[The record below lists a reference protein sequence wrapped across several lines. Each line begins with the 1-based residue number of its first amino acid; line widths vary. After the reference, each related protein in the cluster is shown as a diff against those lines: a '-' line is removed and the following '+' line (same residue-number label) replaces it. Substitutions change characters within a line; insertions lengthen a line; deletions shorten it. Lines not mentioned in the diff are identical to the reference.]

1 MSSSRKSNRFHR
13 KEVPLHKHYRTTL
26 MTGNNFDIIV
36 NDLIADTRHIIAETS
51 EEVCS
56 SHIEIW
62 LTNDVITS
70 VQYTRGCDGNTK
82 GVAILLEGMH
92 ADEAIK
98 RLSGI
103 DCHGRG
109 TSCPDQLARILKQC
123 LGR

>member
-13 KEVPLHKHYRTTL
+13 KEVPLHKHSKTIL

-70 VQYTRGCDGNTK
+70 VQYTRGCDGNAK
-82 GVAILLEGMH
+82 GIGALIKGMTVEEAIRRLEG
-92 ADEAIK
+92 ITCGK
-98 RLSGI
+98 KP
-103 DCHGRG
+103 
-109 TSCPDQLARILKQC
+109 TSCPDQLAQALRAAKNA
-123 LGR
+123 

>member
-1 MSSSRKSNRFHR
+1 
-13 KEVPLHKHYRTTL
+13 
-26 MTGNNFDIIV
+26 MTGNNFHIIV
-36 NDLIADTRHIIAETS
+36 NDLIADTRHIIAATS

-82 GVAILLEGMH
+82 GVAALLEDMH

-103 DCHGRG
+103 DGHGRG
-109 TSCPDQLARILKQC
+109 TSCSDQLARILKHC
-123 LGR
+123 LGK

>member
-1 MSSSRKSNRFHR
+1 
-13 KEVPLHKHYRTTL
+13 

-82 GVAILLEGMH
+82 GVAAL
-92 ADEAIK
+92 
-98 RLSGI
+98 R
-103 DCHGRG
+103 
-109 TSCPDQLARILKQC
+109 
-123 LGR
+123 

>member
-1 MSSSRKSNRFHR
+1 MAS
-13 KEVPLHKHYRTTL
+13 
-26 MTGNNFDIIV
+26 DI
-36 NDLIADTRHIIAETS
+36 
-51 EEVCS
+51 CS

-82 GVAILLEGMH
+82 GVAVLLEGMH

-109 TSCPDQLARILKQC
+109 TSCPDQFARILKQC